1 MDRIDIRLEENV
13 SAALAEAKRRVQD
26 LTPAMQAIAVM
37 MVSMTEE
44 NFDQE
49 RSPDGVP
56 WKVSQRVKERGGKV
70 LQDTGDLKGSIRPD
84 WGATY
89 AAAGPEASGGA
100 AIYARIH
107 QLGGTIKPRASRALN
122 TPFGPRGSVTMPAR
136 PYLGYNEA
144 MGRGI
149 LAAIQRHLIDAS
161 TGIEGGLNGGA
172 PA

>member
-1 MDRIDIRLEENV
+1 MDRIDLRLEENV
-13 SAALAEAKRRVQD
+13 TAALSEARARGAD

-49 RSPDGVP
+49 RSPEGVP
-56 WKVSQRVKERGGKV
+56 WKMSQRVKERGGKI
-70 LQDTGDLKGSIRPD
+70 LQDTGDLKASIRPD
-84 WGATY
+84 WSANH

-107 QLGGTIKPRASRALN
+107 QLGGTIRAKASKALN
-122 TPFGPRGSVTMPAR
+122 TPFGPRAAVTMPAR

-149 LAAIQRHLIDAS
+149 MAALERHLTSGS
-161 TGIEGGLNGGA
+161 TGIEGA
-172 PA
+172 VQP